1 MLEAYACGVPVLAT
15 DVGACREMI
24 EGRTAEDRALGPSGI
39 VCPVA
44 SPTRTAEALVQLAH
58 DERLRRR
65 MGHAGRRRVTIYY
78 QRRTMLASY
87 RALYGALVTS

>member
-1 MLEAYACGVPVLAT
+1 
-15 DVGACREMI
+15 
-24 EGRTAEDRALGPSGI
+24 
-39 VCPVA
+39 
-44 SPTRTAEALVQLAH
+44 VQLAH

-65 MGHAGRRRVTIYY
+65 MGNAGRRRVTIYY